1 MRIAVNRFG
10 MVTKGA
16 EFHHRVPPPP
26 LSRTS
31 VTRRPAGPIRFPEPA
46 KKSGIVPHAA
56 IREGVRT
63 FGSELK

>member
-10 MVTKGA
+10 MVTKAA
-16 EFHHRVPPPP
+16 EFHHRVPPLP
-26 LSRTS
+26 LFRTS
-31 VTRRPAGPIRFPEPA
+31 VTRRPAGLARFPGPA
-46 KKSGIVPHAA
+46 KKSRIVPDAA